1 MIHSGAICGSLCPG
15 RSGSPRQL
23 WCVKGRAPFVVTLL
37 MEKMLRYPE
46 PSGFSINGMA
56 LLQGILDLEMK
67 VGRGPTEGIYLRSY

>member
-37 MEKMLRYPE
+37 MEKMLPYPE

-56 LLQGILDLEMK
+56 LLQVISNKMK
-67 VGRGPTEGIYLRSY
+67 VGRGPTEGICLRSY